1 MDALFELLRGLLPP
15 NAGNS
20 VGTFVSALL
29 TFMVFTYIVGDNLF
43 WRIAQH
49 VLIGTVAAYAVVVA
63 VHTLII
69 GQLLVPLAP
78 QSFGRSDLSPNW
90 TLAVPLALGLL
101 LWTKVRPGKIWIG
114 NLAVGFLLGV
124 GAALAL
130 SGALLGTLAPQLDR
144 TTQSLFE
151 GIRLDM
157 SPAEQFGIIVSNVV
171 LVAGTLGALL
181 AFHYVRGGQGPLARA
196 RDVLLV
202 TWGTLGRGF
211 IWITFGALFAGLV
224 LSRVTLFV
232 ERVRFVLDALKI
244 PIR

>member
-20 VGTFVSALL
+20 VGTFVSALF

-63 VHTLII
+63 VHTLLI
-69 GQLLVPLAP
+69 GQLLVPLTP
-78 QSFGRSDLSPNW
+78 QTFGRADLSPNW
-90 TLAVPLALGLL
+90 TLVAPLALGLL
-101 LWTKVRPGKIWIG
+101 LWTKARPGRIWIG

-130 SGALLGTLAPQLDR
+130 SGALLGTLAPQFDR

-151 GIRLDM
+151 GMTLGM
-157 SPAEQFGIIVSNVV
+157 TPAQTLGVFVSNVV
-171 LVAGTLGALL
+171 LLAGTFGALL
-181 AFHYVRGGQGPLARA
+181 AFHYVRGGQAPLARA
-196 RDVLLV
+196 RDALLLS
-202 TWGTLGRGF
+202 WGALGRGF
-211 IWITFGALFAGLV
+211 IWITFGALFAGLT

-232 ERVRFVLDALKI
+232 ERVRFLLDALKI

>member
-63 VHTLII
+63 VHTLLI
-69 GQLLVPLAP
+69 GQLLVPLTP
-78 QSFGRSDLSPNW
+78 QTFGRADLSPNW
-90 TLAVPLALGLL
+90 TLVAPLALGLL
-101 LWTKVRPGKIWIG
+101 LWTKVRPPGRIWIG

-130 SGALLGTLAPQLDR
+130 SGALLGTLAPQFDR

-151 GIRLDM
+151 GLRLDM
-157 SPAEQFGIIVSNVV
+157 SPAQQLGIIVSNVV
-171 LVAGTLGALL
+171 LVVGT
-181 AFHYVRGGQGPLARA
+181 
-196 RDVLLV
+196 
-202 TWGTLGRGF
+202 
-211 IWITFGALFAGLV
+211 
-224 LSRVTLFV
+224 
-232 ERVRFVLDALKI
+232 
-244 PIR
+244 

>member
-1 MDALFELLRGLLPP
+1 MDALFELLHAFLPP

-29 TFMVFTYIVGDNLF
+29 TFMVFTYVVGDNLF

-63 VHTLII
+63 AHTLLI

-78 QSFGRSDLSPNW
+78 RFFGRDDLAPNW

-101 LWTKVRPGKIWIG
+101 LWTKVRPGRIWIG

-130 SGALLGTLAPQLDR
+130 SGALLGTLMPQFDR
-144 TTQSLFE
+144 TAQSLFE
-151 GIRLDM
+151 GLRLDM
-157 SPAEQFGIIVSNVV
+157 SPAEQLGVFVSNVV
-171 LVAGTLGALL
+171 LLAGTLGVLL
-181 AFHYVRGGQGPLARA
+181 AFHYVHDGHTRLGRA
-196 RDVLLV
+196 RDTLLLA
-202 TWGTLGRGF
+202 WGTLGRGF
-211 IWITFGALFAGLV
+211 IWITFGALFAGLT

-232 ERVRFVLDALKI
+232 ERVRFVLDALKV